1 MSHVGLCGY
10 EVHLFYGWEQTW
22 RMAHQKFDPWSP
34 GGRSKG
40 GRGDAWSSWATTKS
54 SARFQICKKNDQIG
68 EAVMVRSPGY
78 FDKNYYRQF
87 RMGWWYLIFGQL
99 MNKLCRAESGKIG
112 FHHHGKCREH
122 HIFLLVN
129 SVCGVV
135 SIWFPIL
142 FTAPAIFVGAQD
154 NKFWIDGFC
163 KSALRNCA
171 GTKLHDFLPATRYRL
186 HRLVLGLVG
195 RFQRSFLW
203 YDPFH
208 SSWGANKFKPFSSF
222 FQVDWMNI

>member
-1 MSHVGLCGY
+1 
-10 EVHLFYGWEQTW
+10 
-22 RMAHQKFDPWSP
+22 MAHQKFDPWSP

-54 SARFQICKKNDQIG
+54 SARFQICKKMTRLGRPWWYEVLVILT
-68 EAVMVRSPGY
+68 
-78 FDKNYYRQF
+78 KNYYRQF

-142 FTAPAIFVGAQD
+142 FTAPAIFVGAQE

-171 GTKLHDFLPATRYRL
+171 GTKTPRLLACHQVPTASTCSGVSGTLSTQFFVVWSVPFLFGAQTNL
-186 HRLVLGLVG
+186 S
-195 RFQRSFLW
+195 RF
-203 YDPFH
+203 H
-208 SSWGANKFKPFSSF
+208 PFSR
-222 FQVDWMNI
+222 

>member
-1 MSHVGLCGY
+1 
-10 EVHLFYGWEQTW
+10 
-22 RMAHQKFDPWSP
+22 
-34 GGRSKG
+34 
-40 GRGDAWSSWATTKS
+40 
-54 SARFQICKKNDQIG
+54 
-68 EAVMVRSPGY
+68 VMVRSPGY

-142 FTAPAIFVGAQD
+142 FKPICSSLFKHLFYCRLFRSVLLLSQLSIFRLSWFYLLHICCIFVYSTWS
-154 NKFWIDGFC
+154 FHVLYLSIRLMS
-163 KSALRNCA
+163 SA
-171 GTKLHDFLPATRYRL
+171 HVF
-186 HRLVLGLVG
+186 
-195 RFQRSFLW
+195 
-203 YDPFH
+203 PF
-208 SSWGANKFKPFSSF
+208 
-222 FQVDWMNI
+222 